1 MWDGPLAGLV
11 VGVLLALIVAQLFRT
26 FWPGVPPPFLAAL
39 TLSLAGV
46 LAGQVWAWLA
56 ARRRPRFRQPAAG
69 AGLRRL
75 AAAPGRAHP
84 PTIPLAAPPAGRWF
98 PAGLTGPSLRVVDT

>member
-1 MWDGPLAGLV
+1 MPAMWDGPLAGLV

-46 LAGQVWAWLA
+46 LAGQVWAWLGLPGVDLGSANLLPALAFA
-56 ARRRPRFRQPAAG
+56 ALLQ
-69 AGLRRL
+69 
-75 AAAPGRAHP
+75 
-84 PTIPLAAPPAGRWF
+84 PLAGRIRLPF
-98 PAGLTGPSLRVVDT
+98 P